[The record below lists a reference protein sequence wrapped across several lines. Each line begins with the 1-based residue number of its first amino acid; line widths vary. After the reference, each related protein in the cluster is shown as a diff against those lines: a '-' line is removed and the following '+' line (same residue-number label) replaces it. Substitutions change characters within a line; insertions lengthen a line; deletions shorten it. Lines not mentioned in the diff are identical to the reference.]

1 VKPSSLQDPTV
12 QQVFLDGSTDNTREV
27 IAHYLSRDRRFSS
40 IRQANR
46 GASGAR
52 NTGLRGAQGKYIK
65 FLDADDLL
73 ERRKIEHHVK
83 YLDDHPQVDIVYG
96 SFRHLRTT
104 NPSEQ
109 KPPWDNADES
119 WMPKISGSGKE
130 LIHALILGTIMVVSA
145 P

>member
-1 VKPSSLQDPTV
+1 MQSNSNPLVTVIIPAYNYGCFISETLDSLLAQSYQNWECTIVD
-12 QQVFLDGSTDNTREV
+12 DGSTDNTREV

-52 NTGLRGAQGKYIK
+52 NTGLRSAQGKYIK

-96 SFRHLRTT
+96 SFRYLRTT

-109 KPPWDNADES
+109 KPP
-119 WMPKISGSGKE
+119 
-130 LIHALILGTIMVVSA
+130 
-145 P
+145 